1 MSVLEI
7 RNLVVQVEEQKIFDQ
22 ISFELEN
29 KECLLIVGSHGY
41 YNGILLN
48 TIVGF
53 YEPAEGAVTFE
64 GVDIYSKT
72 EEELVALRKKVS
84 FVFQEGV
91 FLANLSVL
99 ENLLLPVKFYS
110 KKFIQSKVM
119 KEIKEYCDFFEV
131 PPVLQK
137 RPAFISYTSK
147 KLLSLIRALITHPE
161 MIILNKPLFNLD
173 IRNQKRVI
181 HVLKEMKSQGKTLVI
196 SSNSFDVIKALADRV
211 IHIEKKDIKK
221 ILNRQDKDFIQQ
233 VKQLDIL
240 SDLVGVE
247 DEI

>member
-7 RNLVVQVEEQKIFDQ
+7 KNLVVQVEEQKIFNR
-22 ISFELEN
+22 ISFGVDERETV
-29 KECLLIVGSHGY
+29 LIVGSHGY

-48 TIVGF
+48 TIGGF
-53 YEPAEGAVTFE
+53 FEPAEGKVTFE
-64 GVDIYSKT
+64 GIDIYSKT
-72 EEELVALRKKVS
+72 EEELIALRKKVS
-84 FVFQEGV
+84 VVFQEGV

-99 ENLLLPVKFYS
+99 ENLLLPVKFYR
-110 KKFIQSKVM
+110 KKFIHSKVI
-119 KEIKEYCDFFEV
+119 KEIKDYCEFFEV

-147 KLLSLIRALITHPE
+147 KLLSFIRALITHPE

-211 IHIEKKDIKK
+211 IYLEKNDIKK
-221 ILNRQDKDFIQQ
+221 IMNREDKDFIQQ

-240 SDLVGVE
+240 SDLIGVE